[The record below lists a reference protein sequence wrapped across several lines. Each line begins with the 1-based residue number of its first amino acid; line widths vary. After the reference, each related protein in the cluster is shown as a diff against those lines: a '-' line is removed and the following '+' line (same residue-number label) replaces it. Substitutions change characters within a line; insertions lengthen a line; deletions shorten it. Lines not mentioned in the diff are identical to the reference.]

1 MKYLKVE
8 KALRKDLEM
17 YVVVLSIQKNVYEEE
32 VDKFKKDLD
41 DGECVQ

>member
-17 YVVVLSIQKNVYEEE
+17 YVVVLLIQKNVYEEE

-41 DGECVQ
+41 DGERVQ

>member
-41 DGECVQ
+41 DGERVQ

>member
-41 DGECVQ
+41 DGEYVQ